1 MAVVLTRSGERR
13 RAGVPADRDGLPD
26 GRRSR
31 GRTWAEGDVLALTP
45 LVKVLAVV
53 ALVLV
58 VFGPTVRI
66 AVEAVQGD
74 AALPLAWLD
83 EAKRQTDL
91 DGEANLPA
99 TFSAALLALVGLGLL
114 FLAGEGRSRGE
125 RAWPVVVL
133 AVVAGYLGLDE
144 ACELHESLALFAER
158 LHATLGLHNFAWL
171 VPGVLLAVAGG
182 VVALRLARALPARL
196 RNRLVVAG
204 VVYLFG
210 ALVMEYVTSFF
221 LVDLPGSAELTAPQP
236 VSYILLNAVE
246 EGSEMA
252 GALLA
257 LAAVLAELRLRVVA
271 GGVALVG
278 AAAAG
283 QVSPAAPGVRQTGG
297 ADHGA
302 SLGRTASLD
311 HGPAGVTTVSN
322 DQQGSLRGGEGD
334 R

>member
-1 MAVVLTRSGERR
+1 MAVVLTRSGGVGAD
-13 RAGVPADRDGLPD
+13 AGGRSGRGGRG
-26 GRRSR
+26 GRRP
-31 GRTWAEGDVLALTP
+31 WVEGDLLRLTP
-45 LVKVLAVV
+45 LVRVLAVV

-58 VFGPTVRI
+58 LVGPAVRI
-66 AVEAVQGD
+66 AVEAVQSD

-99 TFSAALLALVGLGLL
+99 TFSAALLALVGLGFL
-114 FLAGEGRSRGE
+114 FLAGERRARGE

-133 AVVAGYLGLDE
+133 AAVAGYLGLDE
-144 ACELHESLALFAER
+144 ASELHESLALFAEH

-171 VPGVLLAVAGG
+171 VPGVLLAAGGG
-182 VVALRLARALPARL
+182 VVALRLARALPPRL
-196 RNRLVVAG
+196 RTRLVVAG

-221 LVDLPGSAELTAPQP
+221 LVDLPGTAELTAPQP

-257 LAAVLAELRLRVVA
+257 LAAVLAELRLRVVP

-278 AAAAG
+278 AGESAG
-283 QVSPAAPGVRQTGG
+283 NSAEGRAGSPRVRQTGG
-297 ADHGA
+297 DQHGR
-302 SLGRTASLD
+302 SLGRTASVD
-311 HGPAGVTTVSN
+311 HGSGPLTTVSEE
-322 DQQGSLRGGEGD
+322 QQGSLRGGEGD

>member
-1 MAVVLTRSGERR
+1 MVLTRSGG
-13 RAGVPADRDGLPD
+13 RAGAVRKGS
-26 GRRSR
+26 RRWS
-31 GRTWAEGDVLALTP
+31 EGDLLRLTP
-45 LVKVLAVV
+45 LVGVLAVV

-58 VFGPTVRI
+58 LVGPSVRI

-99 TFSAALLALVGLGLL
+99 TFSAALLALVGLGFV
-114 FLAGEGRSRGE
+114 FLAGVRRSRGE

-133 AVVAGYLGLDE
+133 AAGAGYLGLDE
-144 ACELHESLALFAER
+144 ASELHESLALFADR

-182 VVALRLARALPARL
+182 VVALRLARALPPRL
-196 RNRLVVAG
+196 RRRLVLAG

-210 ALVMEYVTSFF
+210 AVLMEYVTSFF

-257 LAAVLAELRLRVVA
+257 LAAVLAELRLRVVT
-271 GGVALVG
+271 GGVAVVG
-278 AAAAG
+278 APDAVLEAAG
-283 QVSPAAPGVRQTGG
+283 GASVRQTGG
-297 ADHGA
+297 GEHRA
-302 SLGRTASLD
+302 SLGRTAAAS
-311 HGPAGVTTVSN
+311 HHPGAVTTVS
-322 DQQGSLRGGEGD
+322 DQQQGSLRGGEGD

>member
-1 MAVVLTRSGERR
+1 MVLTKSAQRGRAEPGPGAGRR
-13 RAGVPADRDGLPD
+13 R
-26 GRRSR
+26 GRVWS
-31 GRTWAEGDVLALTP
+31 EGDLLRLTP

-58 VFGPTVRI
+58 VVGPTVRI
-66 AVEAVQGD
+66 AVEAVQSD

-99 TFSAALLALVGLGLL
+99 TFSAALLALVGLGFL
-114 FLAGEGRSRGE
+114 FLAGERRSRGE
-125 RAWPVVVL
+125 RAWPVAVL
-133 AVVAGYLGLDE
+133 AAVAGYLGLDE
-144 ACELHESLALFAER
+144 ACELHESLALIADR

-171 VPGVLLAVAGG
+171 VPGVLLALAGG
-182 VVALRLARALPARL
+182 VLALRLARALPPRL
-196 RNRLVVAG
+196 RTRLVLAG

-210 ALVMEYVTSFF
+210 AIVMEYVTSLF

-278 AAAAG
+278 AGAAD
-283 QVSPAAPGVRQTGG
+283 R
-297 ADHGA
+297 
-302 SLGRTASLD
+302 
-311 HGPAGVTTVSN
+311 GPAGPLLSARRGELSTRRPSDGPPRSATT
-322 DQQGSLRGGEGD
+322 QQE
-334 R
+334 

>member
-1 MAVVLTRSGERR
+1 M
-13 RAGVPADRDGLPD
+13 
-26 GRRSR
+26 
-31 GRTWAEGDVLALTP
+31 
-45 LVKVLAVV
+45 KVLAVV

-58 VFGPTVRI
+58 VVGPTVRI
-66 AVEAVQGD
+66 AVEAVQSD

-99 TFSAALLALVGLGLL
+99 TFSAALLALVGLGFL
-114 FLAGEGRSRGE
+114 FLAGERRSRGE
-125 RAWPVVVL
+125 RAWPVAVL
-133 AVVAGYLGLDE
+133 AAVAGYLGLDE
-144 ACELHESLALFAER
+144 ACELHESLALIADR

-171 VPGVLLAVAGG
+171 VPGVLLALAGG
-182 VVALRLARALPARL
+182 VLALRLARALPPRL
-196 RNRLVVAG
+196 RTRLVLAG

-210 ALVMEYVTSFF
+210 AIVMEYVTSLF

-278 AAAAG
+278 AGAADRGAG
-283 QVSPAAPGVRQTGG
+283 GTAAVRQTGG
-297 ADHGA
+297 AEHGT
-302 SLGRTASLD
+302 SLGRPASVSHD
-311 HGPAGVTTVSN
+311 PAGVTTVS
-322 DQQGSLRGGEGD
+322 DEQQGSLRGGEGD

>member
-1 MAVVLTRSGERR
+1 VLR
-13 RAGVPADRDGLPD
+13 
-26 GRRSR
+26 
-31 GRTWAEGDVLALTP
+31 LTP

-58 VFGPTVRI
+58 VVGPTVRI
-66 AVEAVQGD
+66 AVEAVQSD

-99 TFSAALLALVGLGLL
+99 TFSAALLALVGLGFL
-114 FLAGEGRSRGE
+114 FLAGERRSRGE

-144 ACELHESLALFAER
+144 ASELHESLALFAER

-196 RNRLVVAG
+196 RLRLVGAG

-221 LVDLPGSAELTAPQP
+221 LVDLPGTAELTAPQP

-246 EGSEMA
+246 EGSEML

-278 AAAAG
+278 AETVAAG
-283 QVSPAAPGVRQTGG
+283 AEQGPGVRQTGG
-297 ADHGA
+297 AAHGA
-302 SLGRTASLD
+302 SLGRTARDD
-311 HGPAGVTTVSN
+311 HHPAGVTTVS
-322 DQQGSLRGGEGD
+322 DEQQDVLRGGEGD